1 MVYWS
6 LFFSPYSISSALG
19 MVYEGARGETASE
32 IREVFYFPED
42 DVERR
47 SSFAAVY
54 NQINKADKKYKLSTA
69 NALWAQQDY
78 VFLDEYFEV
87 VEQNY
92 GGKVT
97 NLDFKSNTEESRVI
111 INDWVEGKTNGK
123 IKDLISYLDPLTRLV
138 LTNAVYFKG
147 DWVYEFDKGD
157 TMESSFMLSS
167 GQDVIVD
174 MMFLD
179 NDDATFNYLDREE
192 LQILEMPYKGE
203 EISMLILL
211 PKGDIAELESEF
223 SYDKLNEWKEN
234 MFKQE
239 VIIYVPKFTF
249 ETKYTGMGDTLI
261 EMGMPSA
268 FDYNVADF
276 SGMTGKRDLYI
287 SQVIH
292 QAFVDV
298 NEEGTEAA
306 AATAVVMEAMSAG
319 PSNVFKADHPFI
331 FIIQEGEAGNILFIG
346 KVENPIA

>member
-1 MVYWS
+1 
-6 LFFSPYSISSALG
+6 
-19 MVYEGARGETASE
+19 
-32 IREVFYFPED
+32 
-42 DVERR
+42 
-47 SSFAAVY
+47 
-54 NQINKADKKYKLSTA
+54 
-69 NALWAQQDY
+69 
-78 VFLDEYFEV
+78 
-87 VEQNY
+87 
-92 GGKVT
+92 
-97 NLDFKSNTEESRVI
+97 
-111 INDWVEGKTNGK
+111 
-123 IKDLISYLDPLTRLV
+123 
-138 LTNAVYFKG
+138 
-147 DWVYEFDKGD
+147 
-157 TMESSFMLSS
+157 MLSS